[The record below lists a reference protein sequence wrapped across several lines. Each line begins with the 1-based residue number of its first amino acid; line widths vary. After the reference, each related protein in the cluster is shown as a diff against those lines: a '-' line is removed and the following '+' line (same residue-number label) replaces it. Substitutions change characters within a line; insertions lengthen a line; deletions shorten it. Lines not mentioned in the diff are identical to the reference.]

1 MIITRGYFSDFRV
14 ADSSQI
20 LNEAH
25 TRTRM
30 FSSTGIRS
38 GAGNTVFI
46 SHKHDDLDE
55 IQGFITYLE
64 KEYHVTTYIDS
75 MDKGMPMNTC
85 AGTAERIKQV
95 IGNSNKFILLATNNA
110 LSSKWCNW
118 EVGIADK
125 TKLPVNNMAILPML
139 DRGQSLYHGN
149 EYLEIYPYIEERVN
163 IFNGNKYLAVNIHT
177 KDGRRV
183 VSLKGWLN
191 NNTNL

>member
-1 MIITRGYFSDFRV
+1 MITNINIVIF
-14 ADSSQI
+14 
-20 LNEAH
+20 L
-25 TRTRM
+25 
-30 FSSTGIRS
+30 
-38 GAGNTVFI
+38 
-46 SHKHDDLDE
+46 
-55 IQGFITYLE
+55 
-64 KEYHVTTYIDS
+64 YID
-75 MDKGMPMNTC
+75 
-85 AGTAERIKQV
+85 I
-95 IGNSNKFILLATNNA
+95 A

-149 EYLEIYPYIEERVN
+149 EYLEIYPYIEERYN

-183 VSLKGWLN
+183 VSLKEWLN